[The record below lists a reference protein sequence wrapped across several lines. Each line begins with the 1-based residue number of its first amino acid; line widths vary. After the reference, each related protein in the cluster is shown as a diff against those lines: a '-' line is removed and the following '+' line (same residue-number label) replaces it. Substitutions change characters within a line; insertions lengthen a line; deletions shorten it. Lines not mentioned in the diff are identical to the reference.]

1 MGRLARFKEQGQRN
15 RTSKREKELYLV
27 LKQLFPLATF
37 WTEFPLHDIIP
48 DCNNNSLRVD
58 IYCQTFNIIFE
69 MDGEMH
75 SQAVVFNKDSE
86 DAELKAHEAL
96 KEQKER
102 DSYKNK
108 LCREADVKLIRI
120 PYNEWDKLK
129 TDDDKR
135 AYIYEKL

>member
-1 MGRLARFKEQGQRN
+1 MGRLARLKEQGQRN
-15 RTSKREKELYLV
+15 RTSRREKEVYQI
-27 LKQLFPLATF
+27 LKQIFPLAVL
-37 WTEFPLHDIIP
+37 WTEYPLHDIIP

-58 IYCQTFNIIFE
+58 LYCPTFNIIFE
-69 MDGEMH
+69 MDGEGHFAPMM
-75 SQAVVFNKDSE
+75 FGNTE
-86 DAELKAHEAL
+86 EEIMEAQQKL

-120 PYNEWDKLK
+120 PYDEWDKLK